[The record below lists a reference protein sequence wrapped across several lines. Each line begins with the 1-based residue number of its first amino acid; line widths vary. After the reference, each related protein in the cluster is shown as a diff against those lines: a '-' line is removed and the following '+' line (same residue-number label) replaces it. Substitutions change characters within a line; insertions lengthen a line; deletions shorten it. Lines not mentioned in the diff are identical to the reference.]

1 MKKNNKSVS
10 NTASSLFE
18 TPVTLRVPFVS
29 NNVSTRNS
37 IPDPEVPSK
46 ATRRRFTT
54 QYKLRIL
61 QEVDNCTSF
70 GQIGVLLRREGLYSS
85 NITTWHHQKERGSR
99 GAEKRPN
106 QRFVR
111 RLYGINE
118 PIRQHLIRKLLINQ
132 YSFLAA

>member
-61 QEVDNCTSF
+61 QEVA
-70 GQIGVLLRREGLYSS
+70 GVV
-85 NITTWHHQKERGSR
+85 
-99 GAEKRPN
+99 
-106 QRFVR
+106 VR
-111 RLYGINE
+111 RSV
-118 PIRQHLIRKLLINQ
+118 PTSDLLGDFMESMNPYDNI
-132 YSFLAA
+132 